1 METRPIFEIAKEIK
15 KLWKSI
21 SPYAK
26 PYLDAMMD
34 LNSINDHYM
43 FDSGKSVVLY
53 FLANAGSWRG
63 EDARRIKLELKTLC
77 NLK

>member
-1 METRPIFEIAKEIK
+1 MKNRPIFEIAYEIK
-15 KLWKSI
+15 RIWNPI

-26 PYLDAMMD
+26 PYLDAMIE

-43 FDSGKSVVLY
+43 FDSGKSIILY

-63 EDARRIKLELKTLC
+63 NDARRIKSELKALC
-77 NLK
+77 NSK